1 MNINDIKSIRRGSA
15 VYVVFPDGGVERRTV
30 RTVNWTDGPSPK
42 IYTYGDHD
50 DMDAV
55 CGPYSPDEIEGIPLA
70 RMEKPQLVSV
80 GFDPNTC
87 VIWLNDNLYFCKD
100 EDGDIRL
107 GFDEYYVTSVDFL
120 HELQNIYFDITKK
133 ELL

>member
-1 MNINDIKSIRRGSA
+1 M
-15 VYVVFPDGGVERRTV
+15 YVVFPDGGVERRTV
-30 RTVNWTDGPSPK
+30 RTVNWTDGPSPE

-55 CGPYSPDEIEGIPLA
+55 CGPYRPDEIEGIPLA
-70 RMEKPQLVSV
+70 RMEQPQLVSV

-87 VIWLNDNLYFCKD
+87 VIWLNDNLYFCRD
-100 EDGDIRL
+100 ENGGIQL